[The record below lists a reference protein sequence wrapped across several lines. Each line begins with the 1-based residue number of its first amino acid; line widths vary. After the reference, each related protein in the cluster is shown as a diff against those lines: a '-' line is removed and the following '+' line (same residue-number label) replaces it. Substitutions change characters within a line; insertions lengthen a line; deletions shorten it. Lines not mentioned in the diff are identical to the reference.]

1 VLGLLV
7 LPIDRRSRFRFH
19 SEVEV
24 NQTGDKYRE
33 IAVFGR
39 RCHSHILL
47 VVQNSSDE
55 TELRLLIDL
64 VCRLLFFICLLFL
77 IRSTEFQA
85 AHMVAEY
92 TGTAANWVARKV
104 PAHSF
109 VLVVFS
115 LHGSSHMH
123 GVYPSQTATP

>member
-64 VCRLLFFICLLFL
+64 VCRLFFFYMPPFL
-77 IRSTEFQA
+77 DQVYGIS
-85 AHMVAEY
+85 
-92 TGTAANWVARKV
+92 GC
-104 PAHSF
+104 P
-109 VLVVFS
+109 
-115 LHGSSHMH
+115 HGSR
-123 GVYPSQTATP
+123 VYRYSG